1 LEINNNGELKD
12 TLNNNKSINNDN
24 ISDSL
29 NEFKEI
35 EIDENDSNSM
45 DESEEDEIEE
55 HKYNLLDVEVIKKR
69 CHNDLDVFEDLYK
82 SIDDKGN
89 NNENNLNFK
98 NKKLK
103 KKIIKYLVFYK
114 LIN

>member
-1 LEINNNGELKD
+1 LEINNNEELKD
-12 TLNNNKSINNDN
+12 TLNNNKNNNNDN

-35 EIDENDSNSM
+35 EIDENDTNSM

-55 HKYNLLDVEVIKKR
+55 HEYNLLDVEVIKKKKR
-69 CHNDLDVFEDLYK
+69 CHNDLDVFEDLYRLV
-82 SIDDKGN
+82 DDKEN
-89 NNENNLNFK
+89 NNENNLKFK

-103 KKIIKYLVFYK
+103 KK
-114 LIN
+114 